1 MVPLEDNVTF
11 VCIQLKHV
19 VSELIKHKLQYIML
33 FNLTTC
39 LSQRQ
44 VNVTL
49 SCNWVILYID
59 CKVYLNYT
67 NFYLCVRVCVCL
79 LSVSMSTCICAHT
92 FVYSLPQRLPI
103 YTVTINYTGAIYTWK
118 CYLLTDDILRNL
130 TIRFIVLTMRKFK
143 K

>member
-1 MVPLEDNVTF
+1 MHITTICIWDMVPLEDIVTF

-33 FNLTTC
+33 FNLTIC

-49 SCNWVILYID
+49 SCNWVILYMD

-67 NFYLCVRVCVCL
+67 NFYLCVRVCMSAVCVYVYVYL
-79 LSVSMSTCICAHT
+79 CTYIC
-92 FVYSLPQRLPI
+92 
-103 YTVTINYTGAIYTWK
+103 
-118 CYLLTDDILRNL
+118 
-130 TIRFIVLTMRKFK
+130 VLFTSKASNIHCNNKLYRCNIHLEMLITNR
-143 K
+143 